1 MLIIYKRSHKIWLLI
16 FFINV
21 LIMFP
26 ATSLILL
33 LLVSLNSSFISGI
46 SELYFEYDSRALL
59 IIGDTNPAPLPWFN
73 FSSALFKISPTKE
86 GTWLLPI
93 ILFIDSLILSS
104 DPYSLKIKHYLIYLH
119 LSSLIILFY
128 QMKHKCTIYLSFLC
142 FKFIIIN
149 RLTRFS
155 P

>member
-1 MLIIYKRSHKIWLLI
+1 MASY

-21 LIMFP
+21 LIIFP
-26 ATSLILL
+26 AIPLIPMI
-33 LLVSLNSSFISGI
+33 LVSLNNSFISGV
-46 SELYFEYDSRALL
+46 SELSSEYDSRALL
-59 IIGDTNPAPLPWFN
+59 IIGDTNPAPYPWFKC
-73 FSSALFKISPTKE
+73 SSAIFKISSIKDE
-86 GTWLLPI
+86 TWLLPI
-93 ILFIDSLILSS
+93 ILLINCLIFSS
-104 DPYSLKIKHYLIYLH
+104 DPLLLKIKYYLIYLH

>member
-1 MLIIYKRSHKIWLLI
+1 MASY

-21 LIMFP
+21 LIIFP
-26 ATSLILL
+26 AIPLIPMI
-33 LLVSLNSSFISGI
+33 LVSLTNSFISGV
-46 SELYFEYDSRALL
+46 SELSSEYDSRALL
-59 IIGDTNPAPLPWFN
+59 IIGDTNPAPYPWFKC
-73 FSSALFKISPTKE
+73 SSAIFKISSIKDE
-86 GTWLLPI
+86 TWLLPI
-93 ILFIDSLILSS
+93 ILLINCLIFSS
-104 DPYSLKIKHYLIYLH
+104 DPLLLKIKYYLIYLH